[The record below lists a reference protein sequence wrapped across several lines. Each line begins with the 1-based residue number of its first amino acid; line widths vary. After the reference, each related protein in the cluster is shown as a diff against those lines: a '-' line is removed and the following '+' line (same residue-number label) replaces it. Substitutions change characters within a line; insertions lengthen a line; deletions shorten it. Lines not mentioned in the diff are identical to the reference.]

1 MSRMTEPVRL
11 AIIGT
16 GRMAQSFAAA
26 LADGSGLVLNT
37 VVSRRQERA
46 EQFAAS
52 FNAPS
57 SCDAIDRMLGDDAVE
72 LVYIASPHT
81 MHFEHTMR
89 CLEAGKHVLCEK
101 PFAIN
106 AHQAGRMIDL
116 ARARNLF
123 LMEAMWTRTLP
134 AVVRLRELLADGIL
148 GRASVMVAGGA
159 FMPPFDPDDYLFR
172 PDLGGGV
179 LLDAGVY
186 LVSWASMLLGTPTKI
201 LATGQLGET
210 GVDEHDA
217 VLLEH
222 EDGAVA
228 QLYVS
233 LRAKRSPD
241 VLLIG
246 EHGSI
251 RAHPPVFAPRELT
264 ITLAGREEEVL
275 ALPFEGNGYQF
286 EATEAADCIRS
297 GRTESALMPLDESLA
312 IMRTLDE
319 IRRQIGLMYP
329 MET

>member
-1 MSRMTEPVRL
+1 MTKPVRL
-11 AIIGT
+11 GIVGT
-16 GRMAQSFAAA
+16 GRMAQAFADA
-26 LADGSGLVLNT
+26 LPRAPGVVLHA
-37 VVSRRQERA
+37 VASRRQASAER
-46 EQFAAS
+46 FAAQ
-52 FNAPS
+52 FNAVSP
-57 SCDAIDRMLGDDAVE
+57 CDGLERMLEDEAVE
-72 LVYIASPHT
+72 LIYIATPHA
-81 MHFEHTMR
+81 MHCEQTLR

-106 AHQAGRMIDL
+106 AGEAGRMIEA

-134 AVVRLRELLADGIL
+134 AVVRLRELLADGVL
-148 GRASVMVAGGA
+148 GRTGVMVAGGA
-159 FMPPFDPDDYLFR
+159 FMPPFDPDDYLLR

-251 RAHPPVFAPRELT
+251 RAHPPVFAPRELA

-319 IRRQIGLMYP
+319 IRRQIGLTYP
-329 MET
+329 MEV